1 MKYAALVIAL
11 NEYDNN
17 THLINALNDGVAM
30 ASKFKELK
38 YDVIELLGEK
48 AVYSEYVNAVSE
60 LMSKSYTEKYD
71 AVILYFSGHGFMA
84 VAADYLALKDCHKLE
99 YNGGASA
106 MMKSVRVIDFIKT
119 FHDRGVPSIIVILD
133 ACRDDISNY
142 ADEDGGIE
150 EKTKGV
156 EGILTSQFGTAIQ
169 APFQSYIAF
178 STTATKKASDG
189 GKNSGHSRYTAA
201 LLEEITKPIPIEQV
215 FKNIRKKVHQ
225 KEDDQLPW
233 EYSCLTDDFYFNYG
247 QMDPYY
253 NSPYPREC
261 YEDSKYSSFNPEVT
275 SIIQCL
281 MSSHD
286 SERGK
291 GLFKFLMG
299 GKTMSAE
306 DQFVI
311 GRVIMRQAIGGSGEC
326 IKFVTSRRL
335 ERYKRG
341 KKNDLV
347 NGILYDLYFDTENSY
362 RPKRI
367 NDVTLLNSLSHF
379 AQDDYCHSSVWFIN
393 QVLEER
399 DLKPIYRIGN
409 GLFYHV
415 MVFVKRTDYHAA
427 DGEDIFYIH
436 SVNFRQEDIKDDLE
450 LEPYLIEPRDLS
462 NEISRWLQIP
472 PIQLRVR
479 IPAAAKHL
487 LRTPIPDRFDEIVYE
502 ALVKEPVDEIDQL
515 STSGYSV
522 DDCGVT
528 SISDIQVEEDYIM
541 VEGKCEASF
550 EISFDE
556 DVFSMSFPGSFI
568 LELHLEK
575 GKWRNKRRNAFSFDT
590 SKYYE

>member
-17 THLINALNDGVAM
+17 KHLTNALNDGIAIVQ
-30 ASKFKELK
+30 KFKELK
-38 YDVIELLGEK
+38 IEVFELLGDK
-48 AVYSEYVNAVSE
+48 ATYDGYINAEGE
-60 LMSKSYTEKYD
+60 LMSKNFTENYD
-71 AVILYFSGHGFMA
+71 AVILYFSGHGFMTD
-84 VAADYLALKDCHKLE
+84 AADYLALKDCHQLE
-99 YNGGASA
+99 YNQGTSAAS
-106 MMKSVRVIDFIKT
+106 KSVRVIDFIHK
-119 FHDRGVPSIIVILD
+119 FHKRGVNSIIAILD

-142 ADEDGGIE
+142 ADADGGLE
-150 EKTKGV
+150 EETKGM
-156 EGILTSQFGTAIQ
+156 EKILTSNFGTSIQ

-189 GKNSGHSRYTAA
+189 GKTSGHSRYTAA
-201 LLEEITKPIPIEQV
+201 LLEEIDKPIPIEMV
-215 FKNIRKKVHQ
+215 FKNVRKKVHQ

-261 YEDSKYSSFNPEVT
+261 YEDSKYSSFNPAVT
-275 SIIQCL
+275 SVIQSL

-286 SERGK
+286 SERGR

-299 GKTMSAE
+299 GKAMSAE

-311 GRVIMRQAIGGSGEC
+311 GRVIMRQAIIGSDEC
-326 IKFVTSRRL
+326 KKLVTSRRL

-341 KKNDLV
+341 KDNDLV
-347 NGILYDLYFDTENSY
+347 NGILYELYFDSENNY

-367 NDVTLLNSLSHF
+367 SDMTLLNSLSHF
-379 AQDDYCHSSVWFIN
+379 AQDDYCHSSVRFIN

-436 SVNFRQEDIKDDLE
+436 SVIFREKDIKDDLE
-450 LEPYLIEPRDLS
+450 LEPYMIESRDLR
-462 NEISRWLQIP
+462 NEISRLLQIP
-472 PIQLRVR
+472 PIQLRVK
-479 IPAAAKHL
+479 IPPAAKHIL
-487 LRTPIPDRFDEIVYE
+487 SRPIPDSFDEIVYE
-502 ALVKEPVDEIDQL
+502 ALAKEPVDEIDQL
-515 STSGYSV
+515 TTSGYSV

-528 SISDIQVEEDYIM
+528 SISDIQIEEDYIM

>member
-17 THLINALNDGVAM
+17 KHLTNALNDGIAIVQ
-30 ASKFKELK
+30 KFKELK
-38 YDVIELLGEK
+38 IEVFELLGDK
-48 AVYSEYVNAVSE
+48 ATYDGYINAEGE
-60 LMSKSYTEKYD
+60 LMSKNFTENYD
-71 AVILYFSGHGFMA
+71 AVILYFSGHGFMTD
-84 VAADYLALKDCHKLE
+84 AADYLALKDCHQLE
-99 YNGGASA
+99 YNQGTSAAS
-106 MMKSVRVIDFIKT
+106 KSVRVIDFIHK
-119 FHDRGVPSIIVILD
+119 FHKRGVNSIIAILD

-142 ADEDGGIE
+142 ADADGGLE
-150 EKTKGV
+150 EETKGM
-156 EGILTSQFGTAIQ
+156 EKILTSNFGTSIQ

-189 GKNSGHSRYTAA
+189 GRNSGHSRYTAA
-201 LLEEITKPIPIEQV
+201 LLEEIDKPIPIEMV
-215 FKNIRKKVHQ
+215 FKNVRKKVHQ

-261 YEDSKYSSFNPEVT
+261 YEDSKYSSFNSAVT
-275 SIIQCL
+275 SVIQSL

-286 SERGK
+286 SERGR

-299 GKTMSAE
+299 GKAMSAE

-311 GRVIMRQAIGGSGEC
+311 GRVIMRQAIIGSDEC
-326 IKFVTSRRL
+326 KKLVTSRRL

-341 KKNDLV
+341 KDNDLV
-347 NGILYDLYFDTENSY
+347 NGILYELYFDSENNY

-367 NDVTLLNSLSHF
+367 SDMTLLNSLSHF
-379 AQDDYCHSSVWFIN
+379 AQDDYCHSSVRFIN

-415 MVFVKRTDYHAA
+415 TVFVKRTDYHAA

-436 SVNFRQEDIKDDLE
+436 SVIFREKDIKDDLE
-450 LEPYLIEPRDLS
+450 LEPYMIESRDLR
-462 NEISRWLQIP
+462 NEISRLLQIP
-472 PIQLRVR
+472 PIQLRVK
-479 IPAAAKHL
+479 IPPAAKHIL
-487 LRTPIPDRFDEIVYE
+487 SRPIPDSFDEIVYE
-502 ALVKEPVDEIDQL
+502 ALAKEPVDEIDQL
-515 STSGYSV
+515 TTSGYSV

-528 SISDIQVEEDYIM
+528 SISDIQIEEDYIM

-575 GKWRNKRRNAFSFDT
+575 GKWRNKKRNAFSFDT

>member
-17 THLINALNDGVAM
+17 KHLTNALNDGIAI
-30 ASKFKELK
+30 AEKFKELQI
-38 YDVIELLGEK
+38 DVFELLGDK
-48 AVYSEYVNAVSE
+48 ATYDGYINAEGE
-60 LMSKSYTEKYD
+60 LMSKNFTENYD
-71 AVILYFSGHGFMA
+71 AVILYFSGHGFMTD
-84 VAADYLALKDCHKLE
+84 AADYLALKDCHKLE
-99 YNGGASA
+99 YNQGTTAA
-106 MMKSVRVIDFIKT
+106 RKSVRVIDFIQK
-119 FHDRGVPSIIVILD
+119 FHKRGVNSIIAILD

-142 ADEDGGIE
+142 ADADGGLE
-150 EKTKGV
+150 EETKGM
-156 EGILTSQFGTAIQ
+156 EKILMSNFGTAIQ
-169 APFQSYIAF
+169 APFQSFIAF

-189 GKNSGHSRYTAA
+189 GKDKGHSRYTAA
-201 LLEEITKPIPIEQV
+201 LLEEIDKPIPIELV
-215 FKNIRKKVHQ
+215 FKNVRKKVHL

-247 QMDPYY
+247 QLDPYY

-261 YEDSKYSSFNPEVT
+261 YEDSKYNSFNPVAT
-275 SIIQCL
+275 SILQCL
-281 MSSHD
+281 VSKHESD
-286 SERGK
+286 RSR
-291 GLFKFLMG
+291 GLFKFLVG
-299 GKTMSAE
+299 GKALSAE
-306 DQFVI
+306 DCFVT
-311 GRVIMRQAIGGSGEC
+311 GRVIMRQAIAGSDEC
-326 IKFVTSRRL
+326 KKFITGRRL

-341 KKNDLV
+341 KENDLV
-347 NGILYDLYFDTENSY
+347 NGILYELYFDSDNNYS
-362 RPKRI
+362 PKRI
-367 NDVTLLNSLSHF
+367 NDMTLLNSLSHF
-379 AQDDYCHSSVWFIN
+379 AQDDYCHSSVKFIN
-393 QVLEER
+393 TVLENR
-399 DLKPIYRIGN
+399 GAKLPYRIGD

-415 MVFVKRTDYHAA
+415 MVFVKRTDYHTT

-436 SVNFRQEDIKDDLE
+436 SIIFRQKDIKDDLE
-450 LEPYLIEPRDLS
+450 LEPYLIEPRDLI
-462 NEISRWLQIP
+462 NAISRLLQIP
-472 PIQLRVR
+472 PIQLRVK
-479 IPAAAKHL
+479 IPSAAKHIL
-487 LRTPIPDRFDEIVYE
+487 NKPIPDSFDEIVYE

-528 SISDIQVEEDYIM
+528 SISDILIEEDYIM